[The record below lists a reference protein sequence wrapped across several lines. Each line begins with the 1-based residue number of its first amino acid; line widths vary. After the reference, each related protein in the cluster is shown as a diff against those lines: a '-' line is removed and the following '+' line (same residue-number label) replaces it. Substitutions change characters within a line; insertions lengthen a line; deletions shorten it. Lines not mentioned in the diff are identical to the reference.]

1 MMCSLYKSDFGFD
14 KEKTERER
22 WGKKNNLMIRGLAKA
37 LDSLGCH
44 GDHHSHYFT
53 CR

>member
-1 MMCSLYKSDFGFD
+1 MMCSLYKLDFGFD
-14 KEKTERER
+14 KEKKEKGGGGE
-22 WGKKNNLMIRGLAKA
+22 KNHLMIRGLAKA

-44 GDHHSHYFT
+44 GDHHSQYFI